1 MTQPSQSNIPGKNPQ
16 PYRLPQTLRNIT
28 LDAVVVVPGI
38 MGSELYDNRTDT
50 VLWGIADPGWISKA
64 WLSDSGLTP
73 LHLTEDEQL
82 GRTDRVT
89 ARRLLQTPAWS
100 PFLRGIEP
108 YHDLLA
114 AISTCVAHPDAVLPF
129 PYDWRLSVATNA
141 RRLADDA
148 RQHLTRWRAHDAL
161 QAARRHTADERPAR
175 LVFIAHSMGG
185 LITHAALTL
194 GHDNDLTD
202 DTRGVMTLGTP
213 FHGSVLAAQIL
224 NTGQGSPIPLPHS
237 RLRALAAAMPG
248 VHDLLPRFPCLDEGL
263 DVRRL
268 TPTDVA
274 DLGGDKD
281 LAAASQAFHDRQSP
295 HPLPRHR
302 AVAGIRQ
309 PTLQSLTLDN
319 GRVTASHHRFAHHAD
334 GELRRDVHG
343 VPLRFEGDG
352 DGTVHRQ
359 SAVLAPGAMPI
370 ALQHG
375 ALAQG
380 EAALQIVTD
389 FLVHEETF
397 GPDQA
402 DGGLG
407 LELPDY
413 VTARTEWDLHLT
425 GTDDPAGIDCTVT
438 GVDTAHQR
446 DARLHAT
453 DDETLTARVSVPEPG
468 LYRITVRSPT
478 TPALT
483 QLVLAGPDTPLLPE
497 AE

>member
-1 MTQPSQSNIPGKNPQ
+1 MTQPPQANFPGQTPQ

-38 MGSELYDNRTDT
+38 MGSELYEPETDT
-50 VLWGIADPGWISKA
+50 VLWGIADPGWITEA
-64 WLSDSGLTP
+64 WLSETGLTP
-73 LHLTEDEQL
+73 LHLTEDEQA
-82 GRTDRVT
+82 GRTSRVK
-89 ARRLLQTPAWS
+89 ARRLLTTPAWS

-108 YHDLLA
+108 YHDLLEA
-114 AISTCVAHPDAVLPF
+114 VRTCVVDREAVLPF
-129 PYDWRLSVATNA
+129 PYDWRLPVATNA
-141 RRLADDA
+141 RLLADAA
-148 RQHLTRWRAHDAL
+148 RQHLTRWRDHDA
-161 QAARRHTADERPAR
+161 QKDARRRLDDERPSR

-185 LITHAALTL
+185 LVTHAALTL
-194 GHDNDLTD
+194 GYDNDLAD

-224 NTGQGSPIPLPHS
+224 NTGKGSPIPLPHDK
-237 RLRALAAAMPG
+237 LRALAAAMPG
-248 VHDLLPRFPCLDEGL
+248 VHDLLPRFACLDEGL

-268 TPTDVA
+268 TPSDVA
-274 DLGGDKD
+274 GLGGDKD
-281 LAAASQAFHDRQSP
+281 LAAASQAFYEKQSTR
-295 HPLPRHR
+295 PLPRHR

-319 GRVTASHHRFAHHAD
+319 GTVSAFHHRFKHHAD

-343 VPLRFEGDG
+343 IPLRFEGDG

-359 SAVLAPGAMPI
+359 SAFLAPGAMPI

-380 EAALQIVTD
+380 EAALRTVTD
-389 FLVHEETF
+389 FLIHDETF

-407 LELPDY
+407 LEVPDY
-413 VTARTEWDLHLT
+413 VTARTEWEVHLT
-425 GTDDPAGIDCTVT
+425 GTDNPAGIDCTVT
-438 GVDTAHQR
+438 GIDTTYRR
-446 DARLHAT
+446 DARLFAT
-453 DDETLTARVSVPEPG
+453 DDALAARVSVPEPG
-468 LYRITVRSPT
+468 LYRITISSPT

-483 QLVLAGPDTPLLPE
+483 QLVLAGPSQTAPRH
-497 AE
+497 A